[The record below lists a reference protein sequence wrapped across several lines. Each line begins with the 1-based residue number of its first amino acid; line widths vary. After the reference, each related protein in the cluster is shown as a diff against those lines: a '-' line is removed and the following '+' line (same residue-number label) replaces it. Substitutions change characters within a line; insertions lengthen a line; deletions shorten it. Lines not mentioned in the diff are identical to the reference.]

1 MRNNEDRV
9 GAKPSHDPPPG
20 PTAPAESA
28 GDPLSFVV
36 PTEFVELPTKGAFY
50 PEGHPL
56 HNQECIEIK
65 FMTAKEEDILTSR
78 TLLKKGIA
86 IERLLQ
92 NLIADKR
99 IKTQDLFVGDRNAIL
114 VAARCSG
121 YGPEYKAS
129 VTCPACGANEKHEF
143 NLENKKLSGFLENN
157 HVLQDT
163 GVVYNEQERTFSLTL
178 PKTKVEVELKLLTG
192 HDERKM
198 ADLSER
204 KRKAKKQENVLTD
217 QLKTYVV
224 SVNGETNPQIISRFI
239 ESLPVLDSREL
250 RTVYSNIVPNID
262 MSQEFLCSSCDY
274 QETLEV
280 PFTAEFFWPK

>member
-1 MRNNEDRV
+1 VRDNEERAGARV
-9 GAKPSHDPPPG
+9 AHDPPP
-20 PTAPAESA
+20 PLTAPEGH

-56 HNQECIEIK
+56 HNQDCIEIK

-92 NLIADKR
+92 NLIADKK

-121 YGPEYKAS
+121 YGPKYKAS
-129 VTCPACGANEKHEF
+129 MTCPSCGANEKHEF
-143 NLENKKLSGFLENN
+143 DLENKKISGFLENN
-157 HVLQDT
+157 QVLQDT
-163 GVVYNEQERTFSLTL
+163 GASYNQEEGTFSFVL
-178 PKTKVEVELKLLTG
+178 PKTKVTVELKLLTG
-192 HDERKM
+192 HDEKRL

-204 KRKAKKQENVLTD
+204 KRKAKKEENVLTD

-224 SVNGETNPQIISRFI
+224 SVNGERSPQVISRFV